1 MKSEEERK
9 KQSLITINNIEEV
22 IEQRK
27 IKKIIIK
34 MRRLLFLKNIL
45 IKHFIQRQKLNTHES
60 IKNMMNLPD
69 RMFLKKQSDKKKS
82 VL

>member
-1 MKSEEERK
+1 M
-9 KQSLITINNIEEV
+9 IEK
-22 IEQRK
+22 RK

-45 IKHFIQRQKLNTHES
+45 MKHFIQRQKLNLYES
-60 IKNMMNLPD
+60 LKNMINLPD
-69 RMFLKKQSDKKKS
+69 RMFLKRQSDKKKS